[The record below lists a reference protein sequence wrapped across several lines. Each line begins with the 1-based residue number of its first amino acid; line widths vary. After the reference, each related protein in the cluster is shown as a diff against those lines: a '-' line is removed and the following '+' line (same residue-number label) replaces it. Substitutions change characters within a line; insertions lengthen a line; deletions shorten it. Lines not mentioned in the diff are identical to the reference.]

1 MQSFPL
7 EENIISLSH
16 PQNTSL
22 PTLIKI
28 DILKVYNKKWDP

>member
-7 EENIISLSH
+7 EENIISVSQ

-28 DILKVYNKKWDP
+28 DILKVRSKKWDP